1 MRTYLLRRNLVSR
14 NLLAAIGV
22 LLAVLAWSVLGG
34 SPVRSIFPY
43 AFATA
48 LVAWRHGLL
57 WGFAFAAIACLVA
70 ALGGAFPTQP
80 QWLNDLAGEGLMTYL
95 KLSAVAIGVSVG
107 RRMGERRRD
116 NGPTL

>member
-1 MRTYLLRRNLVSR
+1 MTLSSEVQNGLSR
-14 NLLAAIGV
+14 NMLAALGV
-22 LLAVLAWSVLGG
+22 LSVVLAWSLLGG

-57 WGFAFAAIACLVA
+57 WGFAFAALACLVA

-80 QWLNDLAGEGLMTYL
+80 QWL
-95 KLSAVAIGVSVG
+95 G
-107 RRMGERRRD
+107 RRGADDVPEAFCRRHR
-116 NGPTL
+116 GFGWKAHG

>member
-1 MRTYLLRRNLVSR
+1 MTLSSEAQNGLSR
-14 NLLAAIGV
+14 NMLAALGV
-22 LLAVLAWSVLGG
+22 LSVVLAWSLLGG

-57 WGFAFAAIACLVA
+57 WGFAFAALACLVA

-107 RRMGERRRD
+107 KRMGERRRD
-116 NGPTL
+116 NGPTQ